1 MNSYTVWDYSK
12 GHKSYY
18 RSMKVDLTQPPDK
31 VSEQNGAMLHE
42 RRAVFLRYSTA
53 SDYYL

>member
-18 RSMKVDLTQPPDK
+18 KSMKFDLSQPPDK
-31 VSEQNGAMLHE
+31 VNEQNGAMLHE
-42 RRAVFLRYSTA
+42 RRAVSLRYSTA